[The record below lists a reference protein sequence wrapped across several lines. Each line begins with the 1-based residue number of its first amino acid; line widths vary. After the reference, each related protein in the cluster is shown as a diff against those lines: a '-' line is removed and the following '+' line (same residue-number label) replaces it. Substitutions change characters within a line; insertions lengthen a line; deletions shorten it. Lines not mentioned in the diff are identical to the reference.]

1 MSKGRVNFF
10 KESFEGLNQD
20 YSKRIV
26 INTLNKDWQ
35 PSPVSGVERVYLE
48 RNDKGEKAKA
58 SSIVKFLPE
67 SSFDMHTHEYG
78 EEFLVLE
85 GVFSD
90 QYGDYPK
97 GTYVRNPDK
106 SSHNPFSKDGCTIF
120 VKLRQFNK
128 NDAKRVVKKTYGLPW
143 HRGLVSGLFVMPL
156 HEYEAE
162 HAALVKWEPN
172 TIFNAHKHWGGE
184 EILVLE
190 GVFYDEFGSYPKGS
204 WIRSPH
210 LSQHAPFT
218 KDEGALIFVK
228 TGHLK

>member
-1 MSKGRVNFF
+1 MSKGKVNFF

-20 YSKRIV
+20 YSKHIV
-26 INTLNKDWQ
+26 ISTLNKDWQ
-35 PSPVSGVERVYLE
+35 PSPVPGVERIYLE
-48 RNDKGEKAKA
+48 RDDKGEKAKA

-85 GVFSD
+85 GIFSD

-106 SSHNPFSKDGCTIF
+106 SSHNPFSKDGCIIF

-128 NDAKRVVKKTYGLPW
+128 DDTKRVVKKTYDLPW
-143 HRGLVSGLFVMPL
+143 YKGLVSGLFVMPL
-156 HEYEAE
+156 HEYETE

>member
-1 MSKGRVNFF
+1 M
-10 KESFEGLNQD
+10 
-20 YSKRIV
+20 
-26 INTLNKDWQ
+26 
-35 PSPVSGVERVYLE
+35 
-48 RNDKGEKAKA
+48 
-58 SSIVKFLPE
+58 VKFLPK
-67 SSFDMHTHEYG
+67 SSFDTHTHEYG

-85 GVFSD
+85 GIFSD
-90 QYGDYPK
+90 QHGDYPK

-106 SSHNPFSKDGCTIF
+106 SSHNPFSKDGCIIF

-128 NDAKRVVKKTYGLPW
+128 DDTTRVVKKTYNLPW
-143 HRGLVSGLFVMPL
+143 HKGLVSGLFVMPL

-172 TIFNAHKHWGGE
+172 TIFSAHKHWGGE

>member
-1 MSKGRVNFF
+1 MSKGKVNFF

-20 YSKRIV
+20 YSKHIV
-26 INTLNKDWQ
+26 ISTLNKDWQ
-35 PSPVSGVERVYLE
+35 PSPVPGVERIYLE
-48 RNDKGEKAKA
+48 RDDKGEKAKA

-85 GVFSD
+85 GIFSD

-106 SSHNPFSKDGCTIF
+106 SSHNPFSKDGCIIF

-128 NDAKRVVKKTYGLPW
+128 DDTKRVVKKTYDLPW
-143 HRGLVSGLFVMPL
+143 YKGLASGLFVMPL
-156 HEYEAE
+156 HEYETE